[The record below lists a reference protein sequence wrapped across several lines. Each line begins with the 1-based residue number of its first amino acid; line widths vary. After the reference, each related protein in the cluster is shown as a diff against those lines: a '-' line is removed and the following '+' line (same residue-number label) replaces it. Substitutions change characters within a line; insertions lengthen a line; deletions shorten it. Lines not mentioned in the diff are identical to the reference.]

1 MVQSE
6 LDTNYLL
13 MKIAKLDADNHKV
26 LYVTEGKD
34 KGAVD
39 SFKKDFISHKGGP
52 EKITVTTSDR
62 TIGFIDHVK
71 ENFINS
77 EQVIDKFHVI
87 KAINNVVDEVRKDE
101 VKEKSFLKQT
111 KYLWLRNEKN
121 LSEKQIQLKMDLMR
135 KHLKVGIAYSMRV
148 ELQNIYE
155 ESKTR
160 KEAEERLDK
169 LCSWMRRLRL
179 EPMKNVASTL
189 KNHKEQILNYFEN
202 KYTNAILEGLNSI
215 IQNVKRKARGFRNTQ
230 NFILMIYLVTGDIK

>member
-1 MVQSE
+1 
-6 LDTNYLL
+6 
-13 MKIAKLDADNHKV
+13 
-26 LYVTEGKD
+26 
-34 KGAVD
+34 
-39 SFKKDFISHKGGP
+39 
-52 EKITVTTSDR
+52 
-62 TIGFIDHVK
+62 
-71 ENFINS
+71 
-77 EQVIDKFHVI
+77 
-87 KAINNVVDEVRKDE
+87 
-101 VKEKSFLKQT
+101 
-111 KYLWLRNEKN
+111 
-121 LSEKQIQLKMDLMR
+121 
-135 KHLKVGIAYSMRV
+135 MRV

-169 LCSWMRRLRL
+169 LCSWMRRSRL